1 MCKTDL
7 NRKKKNQ
14 IWLKWILILH
24 FDISRKWHQQKY
36 NKIFLLLMEEKIW
49 SIRLRKRITDCDKT
63 AIGKIMPRK
72 LLLPRPYSIKWNYKK
87 NRTRNLRVTSVVSN
101 HNIINKRQNVLF
113 DFYHGLSEL
122 RFELL
127 GWFRRD

>member
-1 MCKTDL
+1 
-7 NRKKKNQ
+7 
-14 IWLKWILILH
+14 
-24 FDISRKWHQQKY
+24 
-36 NKIFLLLMEEKIW
+36 MEKMW

-63 AIGKIMPRK
+63 ARGKIMPRK
-72 LLLPRPYSIKWNYKK
+72 LLLPRPYSIKLNYNK
-87 NRTRNLRVTSVVSN
+87 NRIRNLRVTVVVSK

-127 GWFRRD
+127 G